1 MTPAPNPELRN
12 QRSHR
17 AILDAALE
25 LALRDGYAKVTVE
38 GIAQAAGVGKQ
49 TIYRWWPSR
58 AAVVLEA
65 LNDRSGPASQVPDTG
80 DVEADITATAEAV
93 IRLLGTDL
101 GTVWRGLVAD
111 AQGDPRLA
119 EDLRR
124 TFFEPRMARW
134 QERLQTAVDA
144 GELRTDVPTRTIV
157 ELLFGPVYHR
167 LLIMGPDTLDPE
179 NTAARVDYLLN
190 GIRKH

>member
-1 MTPAPNPELRN
+1 MPPAPNPELRN

-25 LALRDGYAKVTVE
+25 LTTRDGYTKVTVE
-38 GIAQAAGVGKQ
+38 AIAQAAGVGKQ
-49 TIYRWWPSR
+49 TIYRWWPSK

-65 LNDRSGPASQVPDTG
+65 LNDLTGPAGRVPDTG
-80 DVEADITATAEAV
+80 DVAADITVAAQAV
-93 IRLLGTDL
+93 THMLGTDL

-119 EDLRR
+119 EDLRES
-124 TFFEPRMARW
+124 FFEPRIARW
-134 QERLQTAVDA
+134 QERLDTAVRA
-144 GELRTDVPTRTIV
+144 GQLRTDVPTRTIV
-157 ELLFGPVYHR
+157 ELLFGPIYYR
-167 LLIMGPDTLDPE
+167 LLLGTDRLDPE

-190 GIRKH
+190 GVGQR

>member
-80 DVEADITATAEAV
+80 NVEADITATAEAV

-124 TFFEPRMARW
+124 TFFEPRMALWR
-134 QERLQTAVDA
+134 ERLQAAVEA

-190 GIRKH
+190 GIRKR